1 MKNIP
6 HMSSRLEKIASLV
19 PRCKTVADIGTD
31 HAYIPV
37 HLVTKGIAERAIAS
51 DIRKGPV
58 ARARESVER
67 YGLSDKID
75 VRLGAGLETIDA
87 GEAEVV
93 VVAGMGGILISD
105 ILREARDKISD
116 AKLLILQPMTAETE
130 LREYLCKNG
139 YGICGEYLVREED
152 KIYNIIT
159 AAPQGKS
166 EYTETEIYM
175 GRGFDGAAPE
185 LAEEYRRR
193 CVEKLKKRI
202 AGLER
207 AKTKDI
213 KELEGLCRLLE
224 KIEGE

>member
-6 HMSSRLEKIASLV
+6 QLSPRLGKIAELV

-37 HLVTKGIAERAIAS
+37 YLVTNGVAERAVAS

-58 ARARESVER
+58 ARARESAAR
-67 YGLSDKID
+67 YELSDKID
-75 VRLGAGLETIDA
+75 VRLGAGLETIGA

-105 ILREARDKISD
+105 ILDKSRDRIVD
-116 AKLLILQPMTAETE
+116 AKLLILQPMTAEAE

-139 YGICGEYLVREED
+139 YGICGEYLVCEED
-152 KIYNIIT
+152 KLYNIIT
-159 AAPQGKS
+159 AVSRGGS
-166 EYTETEIYM
+166 EYTEVEIYM
-175 GRGFDGAAPE
+175 GRGLEENAPE
-185 LAEEYRRR
+185 LAAEYRRR
-193 CVEKLKKRI
+193 RIEKLKKRI

-207 AKTKDI
+207 AVNKDTE
-213 KELEGLCRLLE
+213 ELAILRRLLE